1 MTLRNASTNMLN
13 TKNIALLAGPLL
25 ASLLCMAMLPSQ
37 SSVLAFT
44 ASVTVWCIVWWVFE
58 PVPIPVTS
66 LLPLAVFQLSGIL
79 STDEVAKAY
88 GNPLILLLLGGF
100 ILSKAMERSGAHLR
114 LALLM
119 VNLFGSNSSRQL
131 VLGFMATAAVMSM
144 WISNTATTLMLLP
157 VALAIIN
164 QSKDQALAVP
174 LMLGIA
180 YAASIGGMGTPIG
193 TTPNLVL
200 IQVYN
205 EQFQQSIGFSEW
217 MQWGIPIVICMIPTA
232 WLWLTR
238 KLHYQG
244 GFQMPA
250 VGEWKTV
257 EKRVLIIFAITAL
270 AWTTRQEPFGGWR
283 YWLDLPA
290 ANDASVAL
298 LAVVLMFITPDGKGE
313 KLLDWETAVSIPW
326 GVLLLFGGGICLAKA
341 FTASGLSMAL
351 AENFSSLST
360 LPVILM
366 ILVVCLA
373 VTFLT
378 ETTSNTASAVL
389 LMPLLA
395 ATAISTDID
404 PKLLMVPA
412 AISASC
418 AFMMPVAT
426 APNTIVYGSGQL
438 TIKHMIKAGFFLNI
452 CGAIIIAI
460 LSYFILI

>member
-1 MTLRNASTNMLN
+1 MLN
-13 TKNIALLAGPLL
+13 TKNIALFAGPLL
-25 ASLLCMAMLPSQ
+25 AVLLCFLMLQSQ
-37 SSVLAFT
+37 PLVLALT
-44 ASVTVWCIVWWVFE
+44 ASVTIWCIVWWVFE

-79 STDEVAKAY
+79 SADEIAKAY

-100 ILSKAMERSGAHLR
+100 ILSKAMEKSGAHLR
-114 LALLM
+114 LALFM
-119 VNLFGSNSSRQL
+119 VNLFGSHSSRQL

-157 VALAIIN
+157 VALAIIH

-193 TTPNLVL
+193 TTPNLIL

-205 EQFQQSIGFSEW
+205 EQFQQSIGFTEW

-238 KLHYQG
+238 KLCYQG

-250 VGEWKTV
+250 VGAWKTV
-257 EKRVLIIFAITAL
+257 EKRVLMIFAITAL

-283 YWLDLPA
+283 LWLDLPA

-298 LAVVLMFITPDGKGE
+298 LAVVLMFVTSDGKGK
-313 KLLDWETAVSIPW
+313 KLLDWETAVAIPW
-326 GVLLLFGGGICLAKA
+326 GVLMLFGGGICLAKA

-351 AENFSSLST
+351 AENLSALNA

-366 ILVVCLA
+366 ILVICLA

-395 ATAISTDID
+395 ATAIGTDID

-426 APNTIVYGSGQL
+426 APNSIVYGSGKITVKQ
-438 TIKHMIKAGFFLNI
+438 MVKAGFFLNI
-452 CGAIIIAI
+452 CGAAIIAM